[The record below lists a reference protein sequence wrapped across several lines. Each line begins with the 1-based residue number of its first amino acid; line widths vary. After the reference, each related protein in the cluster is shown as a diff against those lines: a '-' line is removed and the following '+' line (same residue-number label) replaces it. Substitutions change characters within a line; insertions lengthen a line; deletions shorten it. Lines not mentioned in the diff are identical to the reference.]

1 MHIEAIIFDCDGTL
15 VDSERVGLQVLVDY
29 VRQFSIDLTLEDALR
44 RFAGQQMSDTLAYLE
59 RDLGDKLPDD
69 FIALL
74 RVQQHKAFQQHLQPS
89 DGAHELLSTLSLPI
103 CIASNGP
110 RDKMDHMLAI
120 TDLVQYFDG
129 RIYSSY
135 DLGIWKPDPALFLHA
150 AQEMRVAPANCLV
163 VEDSFVGIQAGL
175 RAEMHVV
182 ALQHDGQ
189 EIELP
194 DGVHPIRHLSEVHRF
209 LDE

>member
-1 MHIEAIIFDCDGTL
+1 MNIEAIIFDCDGTL

-44 RFAGQQMSDTLAYLE
+44 RFAGQQMSDTLAHLE
-59 RDLGDKLPDD
+59 RDLGSKLPDD

-74 RVQQHKAFQQHLQPS
+74 RVQQHEAFQQQLQPI
-89 DGAHELLSTLSLPI
+89 DGAHELLSTLSHPI

-120 TDLVQYFDG
+120 TDLVQFFDG

-150 AQEMRVAPANCLV
+150 AHEMRVAPANCLV
-163 VEDSFVGIQAGL
+163 VEDSLVGIQAGL
-175 RAEMHVV
+175 RAKMHVV
-182 ALQHDGQ
+182 ALQHNGLA
-189 EIELP
+189 IELP
-194 DGVHPIRHLSEVHRF
+194 EGVHRIRHLSEVHQF
-209 LDE
+209 LAT